1 MQCLE
6 KYQCYCD
13 WENERHLLRRV
24 KKEDRILGDVIESY
38 KNWTGGVLIK

>member
-6 KYQCYCD
+6 KCQCYYGC
-13 WENERHLLRRV
+13 ENERHMLRRV
-24 KKEDRILGDVIESY
+24 KKEDRILGDVIESH